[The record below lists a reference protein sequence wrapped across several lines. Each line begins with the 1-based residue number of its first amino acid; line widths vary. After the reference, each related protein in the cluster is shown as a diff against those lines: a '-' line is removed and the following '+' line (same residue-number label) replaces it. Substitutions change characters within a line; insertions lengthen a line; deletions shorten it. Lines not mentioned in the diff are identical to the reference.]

1 LKKNSPQKLILSLKI
16 ATLAILTLIPNVGFA
31 QTVVISFDSASDYS
45 SNFNSTN
52 NPNAGLLH
60 SGTSGT
66 GGSGGMVLTGTSA
79 NAEKSISSIYTGT
92 NWTTATINTLSISLL
107 VNAANY
113 VDSSGFLTNQKD
125 KLKLGFG
132 LRDSNTQ
139 PIAPK
144 DLFKKD
150 GGSQGAFVDFEL
162 KFEQKSGKGLEFKS
176 EGKFVNGIGG
186 ETKTSKLELKP
197 ASAFPGPYT
206 YAQDWF
212 KLNLDLVSVG
222 GGLFDVAYTVE
233 NWGLNGTAFQSTI
246 FNETLTNVDFSSSP
260 TLYAAFFT
268 ELEKD
273 TKVGLPNLNAYF
285 DEFSYS
291 FTVIPEPSSA
301 ALLGLALGAF
311 VFYRR
316 ILRRV
321 RYL

>member
-1 LKKNSPQKLILSLKI
+1 LILSLKI
-16 ATLAILTLIPNVGFA
+16 ETLAILTFIPTVGFA

-45 SNFNSTN
+45 SNFNSFN
-52 NPNAGLLH
+52 NPDAGLLH

-66 GGSGGMVLTGTSA
+66 GGSGGMVLTATSA
-79 NAEKSISSIYTGT
+79 IVEKSISSIYTGAS
-92 NWTTATINTLSISLL
+92 WATAAINTLSISLM

-125 KLKLGFG
+125 GLKIGFG
-132 LRDSNTQ
+132 LRGSNIQPTQ
-139 PIAPK
+139 PK
-144 DLFKKD
+144 NLFNKN
-150 GGSQGAFVDFEL
+150 GGSQGAVLVFDL
-162 KFEQKSGKGLEFKS
+162 KFEHKSGKGLEFKS
-176 EGKFVNGIGG
+176 EGNFVNGIGG
-186 ETKTSKLELKP
+186 GTKTSTLEFKP

-206 YAQDWF
+206 FAEDWF
-212 KLNLDLVSVG
+212 KLGLGLVSVG
-222 GGLFDVAYTVE
+222 GGFFDVTYTVE

-273 TKVGLPNLNAYF
+273 TKVGTANLNAYF
-285 DEFSYS
+285 DQFSYS
-291 FTVIPEPSSA
+291 FTAIPEPSSA
-301 ALLGLALGAF
+301 MLLGLALGAF